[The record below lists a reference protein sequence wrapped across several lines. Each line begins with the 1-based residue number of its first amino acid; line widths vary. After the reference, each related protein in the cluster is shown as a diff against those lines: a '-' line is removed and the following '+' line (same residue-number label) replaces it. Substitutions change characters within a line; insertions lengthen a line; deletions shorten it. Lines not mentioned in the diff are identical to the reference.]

1 MNRHRLVSTLAALA
15 LATVLSP
22 RPVHAA
28 EASADAAEATR
39 KQAKIDRGHY
49 LVNFGGCNDCHTPW
63 KMGENGPEPDMSRML
78 SGHPNQMVMPP
89 APQLPEGPWMAL
101 SSASNTAWAGPWGM
115 SFTRNLTP
123 DADTGLGTWTEQEFI
138 NTLRSG
144 RERGIGRELQ
154 PPMPWQA
161 YGLATDEDLAAIF
174 AYLRSIPAI
183 SNRVPDNVPPAAAP
197 SAVPSPN

>member
-1 MNRHRLVSTLAALA
+1 MNRNHLVSTLAALA
-15 LATVLSP
+15 LVTVLSP
-22 RPVHAA
+22 RLVHA
-28 EASADAAEATR
+28 EGASADAAEATK

-49 LVNFGGCNDCHTPW
+49 LVNVIGCNDCHTPW

-78 SGHPNQMVMPP
+78 SGHPKQMVMPP
-89 APQLPEGPWMAL
+89 APQLPEGPWL
-101 SSASNTAWAGPWGM
+101 ASFAATNTAWAGPWGV

-123 DADTGLGTWTEQEFI
+123 DTDTGLGTWTEQEFI
-138 NTLRSG
+138 NTLRNG

-154 PPMPWQA
+154 PPMPWPA

-183 SNRVPDNVPPAAAP
+183 SNRPPDNIPPPAAPAAGAAP
-197 SAVPSPN
+197 Q